1 MLQNIRDKAQ
11 GWIAYGIVILISI
24 PFALWGIQQYLGGG
38 SEPVAATVNGVEI
51 TERALDNQFQN
62 FRQQLRAQMGAAYR
76 PELID
81 DERLRREVLNRMIQ
95 EELIQ
100 QASRDMG
107 LRVSDTMVQATLF
120 GIEDFQKDGRFDE
133 KAFERSA
140 RQQGYSKVGYMEY
153 LRSAM
158 LTQQLP
164 EAVVAATF
172 VTPYEVSESL
182 RLMKQQRELSYF
194 VIPAADYRV
203 EGEIPDDQVERYYEA
218 NQAQFIIPE
227 RVKLEYILLN
237 SQSAGETVEVD
248 EERLRGFYE
257 ANPEKFGRPEQ
268 RKVSHILITVPEDT
282 EPAAVDAAR
291 QKIDALAVRLA
302 QGEDFAELA
311 KNESQ
316 DPGTAANGGDL
327 GYFGRGGGMDPAFEA
342 AAFAQPMMTVGEP
355 VRSRFGFHLIKVTG
369 IKKADVKP
377 FEEAKAEVESL
388 YRKAEGEKRYYEM
401 AERLAD
407 LSYEDPNSLEPA
419 AKELGLKVELSDW
432 ITRETAAPPLAA
444 PKVRAAAFSEDV
456 LQEHHNS
463 EPIEIDTD
471 VTVVVRVA
479 EHEEEGVQ
487 PLKEV
492 RERILTALRQENAE
506 AQAKAEAEKRLQEL
520 NNGSPLEQVA
530 ADLAVTGPVKVM
542 RSDRQLPAELNES
555 LFRTAKPVEGKPVPG
570 MARLGNGDYALFA
583 LLSVTEGSAD
593 ENSDKMQ
600 GQKLRNQLQ
609 RGFFNELIADLKL
622 RADIEILLKQEA
634 E

>member
-38 SEPVAATVNGVEI
+38 SEPVAAMVNGAEI

-81 DERLRREVLNRMIQ
+81 DKRMRSEVLDRMIQ
-95 EELIQ
+95 EELIR
-100 QASRDMG
+100 QASDDMG
-107 LRVSDTMVQATLF
+107 LRVSDAMLQAMLF

-133 KAFERSA
+133 KSFERSA

-153 LRSAM
+153 LRRAM
-158 LTQQLP
+158 LAQQLP
-164 EAVVAATF
+164 RAVMAGTF
-172 VTPYEVSESL
+172 VTSYEVSESR

-194 VIPAADYRV
+194 VIPAANYRV
-203 EGEIPDDQVERYYEA
+203 EEEIPDDQVGRYYEA
-218 NQAQFIIPE
+218 NQAQFVIPE
-227 RVKLEYILLN
+227 RVKLEYILLS
-237 SQSAGETVEVD
+237 SQRAGDTVEVD
-248 EERLRGFYE
+248 EEKLRAFYK

-268 RKVSHILITVPEDT
+268 RKVSHILITVAEDG
-282 EPAAVDAAR
+282 EPAAVEAAR
-291 QKIDALAVRLA
+291 KKIDALAARLA

-311 KNESQ
+311 KSESQ
-316 DPGTAANGGDL
+316 DPGTAAKGGDL
-327 GYFGRGGGMDPAFEA
+327 GYFGKGGRMDPAFEA
-342 AAFAQPMMTVGEP
+342 AAFAQPLMTVGEP

-369 IKKADVKP
+369 IKTADVKS

-388 YRKAEGEKRYYEM
+388 YRRAEGEKLYYEM

-407 LSYEDPNSLEPA
+407 ISYEDPNSLEPA

-432 ITRETAAPPLAA
+432 VTRETAAPPLSA
-444 PKVRAAAFSEDV
+444 PRVRSAAFSEDV
-456 LQEHHNS
+456 LQGHHNS
-463 EPIEIDTD
+463 EPIEIETD

-479 EHEEEGVQ
+479 EHEEESVQ
-487 PLKEV
+487 PLEDV
-492 RERILTALRQENAE
+492 RERILTDLRRQNAE
-506 AQAKAEAEKRLQEL
+506 AQAKAEAEKRLREL
-520 NNGSPLEQVA
+520 NDGAPLEQVA

-542 RSDRQLPAELNES
+542 RTDRQLPAELTES
-555 LFRTAKPVEGKPVPG
+555 LFRTAKPVEGKAVPG

-583 LLSVTEGSAD
+583 LSSVTEGSAD

-600 GQKLRNQLQ
+600 GPRLRNQLQ
-609 RGFFNELIADLKL
+609 RGFFNDLIADLKL
-622 RADIEILLKQEA
+622 RADIEIPLERKA